1 MVEINWTKQS
11 IEDINNI
18 ATFISKDSLKYAK
31 IQVERTFL
39 RTEILHSHL
48 EAGKIVPET
57 NNKMIRELLAGYYR
71 IVYKIIH
78 CCPTKALKRLLEMGF
93 IKVGS
98 LILKI
103 NKTQYR

>member
-31 IQVERTFL
+31 IQVERIFL

-57 NNKMIRELLAGYYR
+57 NNKVIRELLVGYYR
-71 IVYKIIH
+71 IIYKIINKNKIDILTVH
-78 CCPTKALKRLLEMGF
+78 HSSRLLKNATLF
-93 IKVGS
+93 K
-98 LILKI
+98 K
-103 NKTQYR
+103 